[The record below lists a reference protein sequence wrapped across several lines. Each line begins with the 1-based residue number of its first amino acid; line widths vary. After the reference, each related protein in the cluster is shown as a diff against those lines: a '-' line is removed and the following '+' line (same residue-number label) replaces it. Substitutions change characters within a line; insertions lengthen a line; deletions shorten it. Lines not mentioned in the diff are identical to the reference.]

1 MADNESTSSA
11 PRVVELPPLPADAV
25 PIVPMRNA
33 VLFPGIVLPVTLGRE
48 ESIAAAQEAVRTGRK
63 IGLLLQRDSSI
74 EKPSARD
81 LYEIGVLAS
90 VVRYVTSPDGTHH
103 LVCQGESRFRLLQ
116 VVRETPFLA
125 ARVESLPEPAT
136 TGPEIEARTGIL
148 KQRAIEALS
157 LLPQV
162 PAELARTIQGI
173 ESPGQLAD
181 LIVSFMDVKA
191 ADKQDMLQT
200 LDLQERLDKVL
211 KLLAHR
217 VEVLKITRD
226 ISEQTQ
232 AALGERQ
239 REAVLREQLHQLQ
252 KELGDE
258 DDSDTDVKELED
270 AIGAAG
276 MPAEVEEHA
285 RKELKRLQRMNEA
298 SPEFGMVRTYLDWL
312 VALPWGKADVE
323 DIDIERARR
332 VLDEDHYGLEK
343 VKRRILEYLAVR
355 KLNPQGRSPI
365 LCFVGPPGVG
375 KTSLGQ
381 SIARALGLKFVRASL
396 GGVHDE
402 AEIRGHRRT
411 YIGALPGNI
420 IQGLR
425 KAGTRNPVFM
435 LDEIDKLSSSFH
447 GDPASALLEVL
458 DPEQNGTFR
467 DNYIAQPFD
476 LSKVLFIATAN
487 VLETI
492 PGPLRDRMEIIQLTG
507 YTDEEK
513 LQIAKRY
520 LVQRQLKANG
530 LEAPATNGLEAPAGN
545 AVEAPAGNGAEGAQG
560 AAPAAPRVTVTD
572 EAISRVIHE
581 YTRESGV
588 RNLEREIG
596 ALVRNAAMRIAEGK
610 VTTVHFDAA
619 DVPSVLGPSRFE
631 NEVAQRTTVP
641 GVATGLAWTPVGGDI
656 LFVESARMPG
666 SGKLILTGQLGDVM
680 KESAQAALSLVKAQA
695 TELGIDPKL
704 FDNSDIHV
712 HVPAGAIPKDGPS
725 AGVAMFVS
733 LASLL
738 RGRPVRPDVAM
749 TGEISLRG
757 LVLPVGG
764 IKEKTIAA
772 ARAGIRK
779 VILPARNRRDLEDIP
794 QSARS
799 ALEFVWVE
807 RVSEALEVALG
818 ESVAPQQQRAS
829 NAAAAA

>member
-1 MADNESTSSA
+1 MTDTDQTPATS
-11 PRVVELPPLPADAV
+11 RTELPPLPADAV
-25 PIVPMRNA
+25 PIVALRNA
-33 VLFPGIVLPVTLGRE
+33 VLFPGIVLPITLGRE

-63 IGLLLQRDSSI
+63 VGLLLQRDSTL
-74 EKPSARD
+74 EKPEATD
-81 LYEIGVLAS
+81 LYDLGVLAT
-90 VVRYVTSPDGTHH
+90 VVRYVTAPDGAHH
-103 LVCQGESRFRLLQ
+103 LVCQGEGRFRVLEM
-116 VVRETPFLA
+116 VRETPFLA
-125 ARVESLPEPAT
+125 ARIETLSEPEGKSAD
-136 TGPEIEARTGIL
+136 IEARMEFL
-148 KQRAIEALS
+148 KHRAVEALS

-162 PAELARTIQGI
+162 PPELARTIRGI
-173 ESPGQLAD
+173 ESPGQLSD
-181 LIVSFMDVKA
+181 LIVSFMDVKPQE
-191 ADKQDMLQT
+191 KQDLLET
-200 LDLQERLDKVL
+200 LDLKERLDKVV

-252 KELGDE
+252 KELGE
-258 DDSDTDVKELED
+258 SEGANGDVAELD
-270 AIGAAG
+270 KAITAAH
-276 MPAEVEEHA
+276 MPAETEEHA
-285 RKELKRLQRMNEA
+285 RKELKRLERTNEA
-298 SPEFGMVRTYLDWL
+298 SPEYGMVRTYLDWL
-312 VALPWGKADVE
+312 VALPWSKADAE

-355 KLNPQGRSPI
+355 KLNPEGRSPI

-381 SIARALGLKFVRASL
+381 SVARALGLKFVRASL

-411 YIGALPGNI
+411 YVGALPGNI

-425 KAGTRNPVFM
+425 KASTHNPVFM
-435 LDEIDKLSSSFH
+435 LDEIDKLGASFQ

-458 DPEQNGTFR
+458 DPEQNSTFR
-467 DNYIAQPFD
+467 DNYLGLPFD
-476 LSKVLFIATAN
+476 LSHVLFIATAN

-492 PGPLRDRMEIIQLTG
+492 PGPLRDRMEIIELTG
-507 YTDEEK
+507 YTEEEK
-513 LQIAKRY
+513 LEIAKRY
-520 LVQRQLKANG
+520 LVARQLKANG
-530 LEAPATNGLEAPAGN
+530 LKPSQAS
-545 AVEAPAGNGAEGAQG
+545 
-560 AAPAAPRVTVTD
+560 VTD
-572 EAISRVIHE
+572 AALSRIIRE
-581 YTRESGV
+581 YTRESGC
-588 RNLEREIG
+588 RNLERQIG
-596 ALVRNAAMRIAEGK
+596 ALLRRAAMRIAEGK
-610 VTTVHFDAA
+610 VESVRFEA
-619 DVPSVLGPSRFE
+619 DDVAEVLGATRFE
-631 NEVAQRTTVP
+631 NEVAQRTSVP

-666 SGKLILTGQLGDVM
+666 TGKLILTGQLGDVM
-680 KESAQAALSLVKAQA
+680 KESAQAALSLLKAQA

-704 FDNSDIHV
+704 FDQSDIHV

-725 AGVAMFVS
+725 AGVAMFIS

-738 RGRPVRPDVAM
+738 KRRPVRPDVAM

-757 LVLPVGG
+757 LVLPIGG
-764 IKEKTIAA
+764 VKEKTIAA

-799 ALEFVWVE
+799 ALEIVWVE
-807 RVSEALEVALG
+807 RVSEALEVAL
-818 ESVAPQQQRAS
+818 
-829 NAAAAA
+829 AAAPADSQKAAVRQPESPVPA